1 MHLVVFEAS
10 KWDTF
15 APLTLSRPAFALM
28 CGAGTLLEKQ
38 VRYIK
43 PDRLTLWT
51 RPQLVDFCTKNI
63 VNKLRVPTKI
73 NEPLDDEPALI
84 MSGRSLHFSKFEVPS
99 DPCVS
104 LEHDNLVLT
113 AFVKHPG
120 LHVGDAIGRTKSW
133 LDLANLPRAEAGAR
147 LPEHLWDLINWNE
160 EALVSD
166 SIHLEDGYDGKPA
179 GPYQMVNDD
188 NVFINRE
195 VKLMPGVVLDA
206 SRGPVIL
213 DRGAVIGANSVIE
226 GPCYVGMYSRIAPLT
241 NIRAGTSLGPG
252 CSVGGVISNS
262 IIMGLM
268 DKPHEGYLGD
278 SYVGRWTNLGA
289 GTTTAN
295 VKTTYGQISVKIGSR
310 SIQTGRRSM
319 GTIIGD
325 HTKTS
330 INTRFSP
337 GCYVGYNCIL
347 AGAGLV
353 PQFVPSFSF
362 WTDQGLTQ
370 VEKSKSAEMAK
381 RVYDRRDRQWTGIEE
396 AVHAYAAE
404 AAPAVEK

>member
-10 KWDTF
+10 KWDSF
-15 APLTLSRPAFALM
+15 APLTLSRPAFSLM
-28 CGAGTLLEKQ
+28 CGAGTLLDKQ
-38 VRYIK
+38 IRFVK
-43 PDRLTLWT
+43 PKRVTLWL
-51 RPQLVDFCTKNI
+51 RPQLADFCRKNI
-63 VNKLRVPTKI
+63 IPKLKIPAAI
-73 NEPLDDEPALI
+73 NEPLDNEPALI
-84 MSGRSLHFSKFEVPS
+84 MSGRSLHFSKFEIPS
-99 DPCVS
+99 DPCVA
-104 LEHDNLVLT
+104 LEHGNLVLK
-113 AFVKHPG
+113 AFVKQPG
-120 LHVGDAIGRTKSW
+120 LSMDDAMNRTKAW
-133 LDLANLPRAEAGAR
+133 VELAKLPQTSPGTR
-147 LPEHLWDLINWNE
+147 LPEYLWDLINWNE

-166 SIHLEDGYDGKPA
+166 SIHLQDGYDKKPA

-188 NVFINRE
+188 NVFINHE
-195 VKLMPGVVLDA
+195 VKLLPGVFLDG

-226 GPCYVGMYSRIAPLT
+226 GPCYVGQYSRIAPLT

-262 IIMGLM
+262 IIMGLA

-295 VKTTYGQISVKIGSR
+295 VKTTYGQISVKIGQR
-310 SIQTGRRSM
+310 TIETGRRSM
-319 GTIIGD
+319 GAIIGD

-362 WTDQGLTQ
+362 WTDHGLKNVDQ
-370 VEKSKSAEMAK
+370 AKSREMAK
-381 RVYDRRDRQWTGIEE
+381 RVYDRRDRQWTALED
-396 AVHAYAAE
+396 AVHAYAAD